1 MRTTFVAAI
10 FVSLAF
16 LVSAAPLPGTNNPTE
31 VVSVGTTSSSSLAA
45 PAVVAAIQPHH
56 SSAQEHSHLNETGEE
71 KTKAVKLQRRT
82 GEGQAH
88 HEYYND
94 KQKAKHAEAK
104 TLIQSAK
111 DSQSMADGALRQHQR
126 AITDAHNSL
135 QASVAAHANDDH
147 DLAKKHMKDHDA
159 SMKGANEL
167 ATLAGKEAK
176 KSADKFKKADGI
188 IQDHNLEKNHPDFRR
203 Y

>member
-1 MRTTFVAAI
+1 MRTTFVATI

-45 PAVVAAIQPHH
+45 PAIVAAIQPHH
-56 SSAQEHSHLNETGEE
+56 SSEQEHSHLNETGEE

-94 KQKAKHAEAK
+94 KQKTKHAEAK
-104 TLIQSAK
+104 SLIQSAK
-111 DSQSMADGALRQHQR
+111 D
-126 AITDAHNSL
+126 
-135 QASVAAHANDDH
+135 
-147 DLAKKHMKDHDA
+147 
-159 SMKGANEL
+159 
-167 ATLAGKEAK
+167 
-176 KSADKFKKADGI
+176 
-188 IQDHNLEKNHPDFRR
+188 
-203 Y
+203 